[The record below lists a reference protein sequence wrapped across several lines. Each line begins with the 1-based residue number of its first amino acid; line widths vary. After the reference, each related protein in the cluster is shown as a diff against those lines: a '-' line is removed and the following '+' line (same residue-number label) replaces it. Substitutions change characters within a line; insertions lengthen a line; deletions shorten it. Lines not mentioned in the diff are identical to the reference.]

1 MRLCRSARRGSRSAR
16 GGPHGGGGGPARVAA
31 RSPDQWRYPGAC
43 GPPRR
48 RTGRQRCRR
57 CPARPG
63 PRRRPGARRPEAS
76 AGGPDRRR
84 APSFPSPSGTRHVRA
99 HRRSRWARMKSAV
112 VPAPAATRRR
122 RLSPH
127 GASEPC
133 ASPRRREVPHGPP
146 LSVALRRFEDRG
158 AGARSHVRKLADG
171 TAVLAVLA
179 STHRAS
185 AVSASRQKGKS
196 ALRPGGLLSRAS
208 RRIAWLVHATLSQV
222 SRALFLAVVLSVAA
236 LVAAPSA
243 SASFSGQNGRI
254 VFTRELFRASGAQTG
269 DECDADPSAC
279 GPDEPRRSAL
289 GVVRPNGLDRAR
301 LPTCRIV
308 ARCEDSDGA
317 FSPDGRRIAF
327 ERGGR
332 LFVAR
337 ADGTRV
343 RRISTTFAG

>member
-1 MRLCRSARRGSRSAR
+1 
-16 GGPHGGGGGPARVAA
+16 
-31 RSPDQWRYPGAC
+31 
-43 GPPRR
+43 
-48 RTGRQRCRR
+48 
-57 CPARPG
+57 
-63 PRRRPGARRPEAS
+63 
-76 AGGPDRRR
+76 
-84 APSFPSPSGTRHVRA
+84 
-99 HRRSRWARMKSAV
+99 
-112 VPAPAATRRR
+112 
-122 RLSPH
+122 
-127 GASEPC
+127 
-133 ASPRRREVPHGPP
+133 
-146 LSVALRRFEDRG
+146 
-158 AGARSHVRKLADG
+158 
-171 TAVLAVLA
+171 
-179 STHRAS
+179 
-185 AVSASRQKGKS
+185 
-196 ALRPGGLLSRAS
+196 
-208 RRIAWLVHATLSQV
+208 V
-222 SRALFLAVVLSVAA
+222 SRALFLAVVFSVAA

-343 RRISTTFAG
+343 RRISTTFAGQAKQPAWSPDGRRLAFTGDRGAGLTSVYTVGLDGTGMTRVTQGQFDSTPTWASTSEIAFVRGAADQDAHQDETDVYVVQADGRRVRRLD

>member
-1 MRLCRSARRGSRSAR
+1 M
-16 GGPHGGGGGPARVAA
+16 
-31 RSPDQWRYPGAC
+31 
-43 GPPRR
+43 
-48 RTGRQRCRR
+48 
-57 CPARPG
+57 
-63 PRRRPGARRPEAS
+63 
-76 AGGPDRRR
+76 
-84 APSFPSPSGTRHVRA
+84 
-99 HRRSRWARMKSAV
+99 
-112 VPAPAATRRR
+112 
-122 RLSPH
+122 
-127 GASEPC
+127 
-133 ASPRRREVPHGPP
+133 
-146 LSVALRRFEDRG
+146 
-158 AGARSHVRKLADG
+158 
-171 TAVLAVLA
+171 
-179 STHRAS
+179 
-185 AVSASRQKGKS
+185 
-196 ALRPGGLLSRAS
+196 
-208 RRIAWLVHATLSQV
+208 
-222 SRALFLAVVLSVAA
+222 VLSVAA

-343 RRISTTFAG
+343 RRISTTFAGQAKQPAWSPDGRRLAFTGDRGAGLTSVYTVGLDGTGIGLDPTTALTLS